1 MAAKNQSE
9 TLSSAQAIPETRQQ
23 SPRPRKTGVAAVKQ
37 PLVPVEKQA
46 RRVVSI
52 KSVSEKPWRSL
63 AAFAVSVDA
72 FCKEV
77 LASCKKWSAGKVVP
91 QNDLGECAGEMQQ
104 LATWGESVLE
114 KYHMEMPFDMFTPPD
129 QNDASALSIAC
140 ERLKSI
146 GVEPMLTCMIAI
158 LRRIERRLR
167 EPYSLETVKRINEDF
182 QILNR
187 LVVAMQRLVKRK
199 RNLIQR
205 YLASSSLPANVED
218 RVNCLF
224 IQVECAILD
233 APSAIEETASKQ
245 KTLESMLQGR
255 LDSAR
260 DIKAIYMKLRSEL
273 TSLKKL
279 LAINADATAENY
291 TPEPFDPPLESLGS
305 AIAFISGIL
314 EGAMAAWQAACMGVD
329 HELKEKADELLSEIN
344 LMRIEFKELDQSVWE
359 CRDIVT
365 KAPFRHFKR
374 TVPLPPWSRLR
385 KYHPLLR
392 AFVQWRQSSAD
403 GQEFTTTRKQIDKK
417 LGKPTN
423 DSTANRSLQHLQE
436 EYQILGRYQQIPN
449 NENPQTSYAYWIN
462 EDAYREY
469 LPHARGRSRK
479 SKD

>member
-9 TLSSAQAIPETRQQ
+9 TLSSAQAIPKTRQQ

-77 LASCKKWSAGKVVP
+77 LASCKKWSAGKYVP

-114 KYHMEMPFDMFTPPD
+114 KYHMEMPFDMFTP
-129 QNDASALSIAC
+129 
-140 ERLKSI
+140 
-146 GVEPMLTCMIAI
+146 I

-205 YLASSSLPANVED
+205 FLASSSLPANVED

-329 HELKEKADELLSEIN
+329 HELKEKADELLGEIN

-423 DSTANRSLQHLQE
+423 DSTANRSLQHLLE

-449 NENPQTSYAYWIN
+449 NENPQPSYAYWIN